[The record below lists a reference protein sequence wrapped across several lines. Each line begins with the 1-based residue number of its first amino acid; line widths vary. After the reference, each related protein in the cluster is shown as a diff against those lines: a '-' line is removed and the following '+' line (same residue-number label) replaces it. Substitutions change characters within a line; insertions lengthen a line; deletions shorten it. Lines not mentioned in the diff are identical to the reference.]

1 VNNLIKIVIFLS
13 ITLLCSCINDNFKY
27 RILGKVK
34 TKEGLKD
41 AVWYT
46 DTLGFD
52 YDTIYYENSDGSVVR
67 ISPPYE
73 IQILK

>member
-1 VNNLIKIVIFLS
+1 MNKSIKIIIFLS
-13 ITLLCSCINDNFKY
+13 ITLFSCVNDNFKY
-27 RILGKVK
+27 RVVGKVK
-34 TKEGLKD
+34 TTDGLKD

-73 IQILK
+73 IEILN

>member
-1 VNNLIKIVIFLS
+1 
-13 ITLLCSCINDNFKY
+13 
-27 RILGKVK
+27 LGKVK
-34 TKEGLKD
+34 TEQGLRD
-41 AVWYT
+41 AVWYS

-52 YDTIYYENSDGSVVR
+52 YDTVYYKNSDGSVVR

>member
-1 VNNLIKIVIFLS
+1 MNKIIKIFCFLS
-13 ITLLCSCINDNFKY
+13 LTLIVSCISDDFKY
-27 RILGKVK
+27 RVIGKVK

-52 YDTIYYENSDGSVVR
+52 YDTVYYKNSDGGVVR

-73 IQILK
+73 IEILN